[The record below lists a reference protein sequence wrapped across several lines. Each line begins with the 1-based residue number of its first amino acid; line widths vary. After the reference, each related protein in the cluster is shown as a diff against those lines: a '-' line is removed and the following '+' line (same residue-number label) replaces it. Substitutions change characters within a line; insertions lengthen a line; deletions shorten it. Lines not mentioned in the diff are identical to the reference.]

1 MAYPGNSSIKTKQSG
16 ALLQYS
22 VSGNLITHAYDPSH
36 LIKTVRNN
44 LKTKN
49 LTHFITN
56 RWQSGEED
64 EVGSLQIA
72 CWDDIDYLYRV
83 DLRSAQRR
91 LDNLSE
97 EHLNPNKDKMKVS
110 TATQVFSNT
119 CGTVML
125 EYAEQGLVP
134 KHFVSTAQ
142 IILFMNDIFDS
153 INGSHHNPT
162 GTLKSSV
169 TRESIHFEYWEY
181 AVWMLQN
188 MFFVDKDTGERNNR
202 SSVLQ
207 KFESTIRGYREVAQ
221 ICFDAGISKLDIRYF
236 GSEILT

>member
-1 MAYPGNSSIKTKQSG
+1 MARVNSSIKFKQSG
-16 ALLQYS
+16 ALIQYS
-22 VSGNLITHAYDPSH
+22 VSGQLITHAWDPSH

-44 LKTKN
+44 FETKN
-49 LTHFITN
+49 ISHFITN
-56 RWQSGEED
+56 RWQSGKED
-64 EVGSLQIA
+64 EVGSLQIG
-72 CWDDIDYLYRV
+72 CWDDIDKLYRL
-83 DLRSAQRR
+83 DLRSTPQRR
-91 LDNLSE
+91 LENLTE
-97 EHLNPNKDKMKVS
+97 EHLKPTKDKMKVS
-110 TATQVFSNT
+110 TATQVLSET

-125 EYAEQGLVP
+125 EYVEKGLVEP
-134 KHFVSTAQ
+134 HFVSTAQ

-153 INGSHHNPT
+153 INGSHQNPT

-169 TRESIHFEYWEY
+169 SRESIHFEYWEY

-188 MFFVDKDTGERNNR
+188 MFFVYKLTGERNNR
-202 SSVLQ
+202 STVLQ